1 MSLQCSREPLRATTS
16 DFKSHIAKGCNFE
29 LYLNSDDVDI
39 NVSAVILFL

>member
-1 MSLQCSREPLRATTS
+1 MRLQAILGHCRATTS